1 MCYYNGQKVTHAEF
15 IKLKALEKAVSKYDF
30 LNVGVHNG
38 FNYAPCAILVQS
50 EDGKDFDIVQAEWGY
65 VPGFVK
71 TRAEANI
78 FRAKYTTLN
87 FKAENLFLKED
98 GKRSM
103 WADAA
108 KNRRC
113 LVLSTGIVESRH
125 IPKIGK
131 KGQELKET
139 IKYPYQVTVK
149 GHEYFYMPG
158 LYNEWLDPETSQF
171 VNTVAFGITGS
182 NIVMDQIHNSKKRMP
197 AILTDDLAWEWLMEK
212 PSEERLS
219 QIARTQIP
227 SRLLEFCTVDRNYR
241 TTLEATPLDY
251 PELAPIDTSFVGTE
265 ELEFNHWPDDLEP
278 WPHEAPEPVTVE
290 QTVTTYYPGKPPKE
304 EKARSYYP
312 GNLSQ
317 GELFG
322 DS

>member
-1 MCYYNGQKVTHAEF
+1 MCYYNGQKVTRSEY
-15 IKLKALEKAVSKYDF
+15 IRLKNLEKAIKNYDF

-38 FNYAPCAILVQS
+38 FNYAPIAILVQS
-50 EDGKDFDIVQAEWGY
+50 ADGKDFDIVQAEWGY
-65 VPGFVK
+65 VPGFIK

-87 FKAENLFLKED
+87 FKSENLFNKED

-113 LVLSTGIVESRH
+113 LVLSTGMVESRH

-131 KGQELKET
+131 KGQELKEM
-139 IKYPYQVTVK
+139 IKYPYLVGVMD
-149 GHEYFYMPG
+149 HEYFYMPG

-171 VNTVAFGITGS
+171 VMTVAFGVTEA
-182 NIVMDQIHNSKKRMP
+182 NQVMSQIHNSKKRMP
-197 AILTDDLAWEWLMEK
+197 TILTEDLAYEWLMEK

-227 SRLLEFCTVDRNYR
+227 SRLLEFCTIDKDYR
-241 TTLEATPLDY
+241 TAQEATAIDY
-251 PELAPIDTSFVGTE
+251 PELPAIDTSFIDTE
-265 ELEFNHWPDDLEP
+265 QLAFNHWPEDLDGMGHEKEGCIMVEVTRANY
-278 WPHEAPEPVTVE
+278 PH
-290 QTVTTYYPGKPPKE
+290 GH
-304 EKARSYYP
+304 
-312 GNLSQ
+312 
-317 GELFG
+317 
-322 DS
+322 

>member
-1 MCYYNGQKVTHAEF
+1 MCYYNGQKVSKAQF

-65 VPGFVK
+65 VPGFIK

-87 FKAENLFLKED
+87 FKSENLFTKED

-139 IKYPYQVTVK
+139 IKYPYQVSVK
-149 GHEYFYMPG
+149 DQEYFFMPG
-158 LYNEWLDPETSQF
+158 LYNEWLDPETTQF
-171 VNTVAFGITGS
+171 VNTVAIGITKA
-182 NIVMDQIHNSKKRMP
+182 NDLMKQIHNTKLRMP
-197 AILTDDLAWEWLMEK
+197 TILTEDLAWEWLMEK
-212 PSEERLS
+212 PGEERL
-219 QIARTQIP
+219 QLIARTQIP
-227 SRLLEFCTVDRNYR
+227 SRLLEYCTIDPDYR
-241 TTLEATPLDY
+241 KALEATPRDFD
-251 PELAPIDTSFVGTE
+251 ELPPLNTSYLYRE
-265 ELEFNHWPDDLEP
+265 ELEFDHWPAP
-278 WPHEAPEPVTVE
+278 AFVPEPPADEAVISE
-290 QTVTTYYPGKPPKE
+290 QTVLSG
-304 EKARSYYP
+304 RP
-312 GNLSQ
+312 GNLT
-317 GELFG
+317 LF
-322 DS
+322 

>member
-1 MCYYNGQKVTHAEF
+1 MCYYNGQKVTRAES
-15 IKLKALEKAVSKYDF
+15 IRLKGIEKAIKNYSF

-38 FNYAPCAILVQS
+38 FNYAPCAILIPS
-50 EDGKDFDIVQAEWGY
+50 ADGKDFDIVQAEWGY

-71 TRAEANI
+71 TRTEANI

-87 FKAENLFLKED
+87 FKSENLFVKED
-98 GKRSM
+98 GNRSM

-125 IPKIGK
+125 VPKIGK

-139 IKYPYQVTVK
+139 IKYPYQISLK
-149 GHEYFYMPG
+149 DQEYFYLPG

-171 VNTVAFGITGS
+171 VMTVAFGITDA
-182 NIVMDQIHNSKKRMP
+182 NHVMSQIHNSKKRMP
-197 AILTDDLAWEWLMEK
+197 SILTDELAWEWLMEK

-241 TTLEATPLDY
+241 TTLEAMPLEY
-251 PELAPIDTSFVGTE
+251 PELAAIDTSFVDTE
-265 ELEFNHWPDDLEP
+265 ELQFDYWPAEVEAI
-278 WPHEAPEPVTVE
+278 PH
-290 QTVTTYYPGKPPKE
+290 QKE
-304 EKARSYYP
+304 EMMLVEETLRSYHP
-312 GNLSQ
+312 RVMTGQ
-317 GELFG
+317 GDLF
-322 DS
+322 S

>member
-1 MCYYNGQKVTHAEF
+1 MCYYNGQKVTRSEY
-15 IKLKALEKAVSKYDF
+15 IRLKSIEKAIKNYNF

-65 VPGFVK
+65 VPGFIK
-71 TRAEANI
+71 TRAEANV

-87 FKAENLFLKED
+87 FKSENLFVKED

-131 KGQELKET
+131 KGQELKEM
-139 IKYPYQVTVK
+139 IKYPYQVGVK
-149 GHEYFYMPG
+149 DQEYFYLPG

-197 AILTDDLAWEWLMEK
+197 TILTEDLAWEWLMEK
-212 PSEERLS
+212 PGEERLT

-227 SRLLEFCTVDRNYR
+227 SRLLEFCTIDRDYR

-251 PELAPIDTSFVGTE
+251 PELEPVNTSFIDTE
-265 ELEFNHWPDDLEP
+265 ELEFNHWPRDLEP
-278 WPHEAPEPVTVE
+278 VLHGGEEGTKVEEAVKTS
-290 QTVTTYYPGKPPKE
+290 YPPAVKK
-304 EKARSYYP
+304 
-312 GNLSQ
+312 Q
-317 GELFG
+317 GDLF
-322 DS
+322 S

>member
-1 MCYYNGQKVTHAEF
+1 MCYYNGQKITRAES
-15 IKLKALEKAVSKYDF
+15 IRLKHLQKEVRRYNF
-30 LNVGVHNG
+30 LSTGVHNG
-38 FNYAPCAILVQS
+38 FNYAPCAILVIS

-71 TRAEANI
+71 TRAEANL
-78 FRAKYTTLN
+78 FRAKYATLN
-87 FKAENLFLKED
+87 FKSENLFVKED

-131 KGQELKET
+131 KGQELKEM
-139 IKYPYQVTVK
+139 IKYPYQVSVK
-149 GHEYFYMPG
+149 DQEYFYLPG
-158 LYNEWLDPETSQF
+158 LYNEWLDPETGQF
-171 VNTVAFGITGS
+171 VNTVAFGITDA
-182 NIVMDQIHNSKKRMP
+182 NFVMSQIHNSKKRMP
-197 AILTDDLAWEWLMEK
+197 SILTEDLAWEWLMEK

-241 TTLEATPLDY
+241 TTLEATRLEY
-251 PELAPIDTSFVGTE
+251 PELAAIDMTFVDAE
-265 ELEFNHWPDDLEP
+265 ELQFNHWPDDLEP
-278 WPHEAPEPVTVE
+278 VLTGAERPAMTMVE
-290 QTVTTYYPGKPPKE
+290 SVVRTYYP
-304 EKARSYYP
+304 P
-312 GNLSQ
+312 GMNPQ
-317 GELFG
+317 GDLFN
-322 DS
+322 

>member
-1 MCYYNGQKVTHAEF
+1 MCYYNGQKVTRAEF
-15 IKLKALEKAVSKYDF
+15 IKLKSLEKAVSRYNF

-38 FNYAPCAILVQS
+38 FNYAPCAILVPT

-65 VPGFVK
+65 VPGFIK

-87 FKAENLFLKED
+87 FKSENLFVKED

-139 IKYPYQVTVK
+139 IKYPYNVQVK
-149 GHEYFYMPG
+149 GQDYFFMPG
-158 LYNEWLDPETSQF
+158 LYNEWLDPETTQF
-171 VNTVAFGITGS
+171 VNTVAIGITKA
-182 NIVMDQIHNSKKRMP
+182 NELMKQIHNSKLRMP
-197 AILTDDLAWEWLMEK
+197 TILTEDLAWEWLMEK
-212 PSEERLS
+212 PSEERL
-219 QIARTQIP
+219 QEIARTQIP
-227 SRLLEFCTVDRNYR
+227 SRLMEYCTIDPDYR
-241 TTLEATPLDY
+241 KTLEAAPKDFPDLAPLDTTY
-251 PELAPIDTSFVGTE
+251 LYRE
-265 ELEFNHWPDDLEP
+265 ELEFDQWPAPAFE
-278 WPHEAPEPVTVE
+278 PEPPAEEAVIGE
-290 QTVTTYYPGKPPKE
+290 QTAMYG
-304 EKARSYYP
+304 RP
-312 GNLSQ
+312 GNLT
-317 GELFG
+317 LF
-322 DS
+322 

>member
-1 MCYYNGQKVTHAEF
+1 MCYYNGQKVTRSEF
-15 IKLKALEKAVSKYDF
+15 IKLKALEKEIKRYNF

-50 EDGKDFDIVQAEWGY
+50 EDGKDFDIIQAEWGY
-65 VPGFVK
+65 VPGFIK

-87 FKAENLFLKED
+87 FKSENLFTKED

-131 KGQELKET
+131 KGQQLKET
-139 IKYPYQVTVK
+139 IKYPYQVSVK
-149 GHEYFYMPG
+149 GQEYFYLPG
-158 LYNEWLDPETSQF
+158 LYNEWLDPETTQF
-171 VNTVAFGITGS
+171 VNTVALGITEA
-182 NIVMDQIHNSKKRMP
+182 NDVMAQIHNSKKRMP
-197 AILTDDLAWEWLMEK
+197 TILTEDLAWEWLMEK

-227 SRLLEFCTVDRNYR
+227 SRLLEFCTIDKNYR
-241 TTLEATPLDY
+241 TALEATPVQY
-251 PELAPIDTSFVGTE
+251 PEIAPINTSFIDTE
-265 ELEFNHWPDDLEP
+265 ELAFNHWPADLEP
-278 WPHEAPEPVTVE
+278 VLHEGEGTLVE
-290 QTVTTYYPGKPPKE
+290 QIGRTSYSPGIK
-304 EKARSYYP
+304 
-312 GNLSQ
+312 SQ
-317 GELFG
+317 GDLF
-322 DS
+322 S

>member
-1 MCYYNGQKVTHAEF
+1 MCYYNGQKVTRAEF
-15 IKLKALEKAVSKYDF
+15 IKLKSLAKAVSRYNF

-38 FNYAPCAILVQS
+38 FNYAACAILIPT
-50 EDGKDFDIVQAEWGY
+50 EDGKDFNIVQAEWGY
-65 VPGFVK
+65 VPGFIK

-87 FKAENLFLKED
+87 FKSENLFVKED

-139 IKYPYQVTVK
+139 IKYPYNVHVK
-149 GHEYFYMPG
+149 DQDYFFMPG
-158 LYNEWLDPETSQF
+158 LYNEWLDPETTQF
-171 VNTVAFGITGS
+171 VNTVAIGITRA
-182 NIVMDQIHNSKKRMP
+182 NELMKQIHNTKLRMP
-197 AILTDDLAWEWLMEK
+197 TILTEDLAWEWLMEK
-212 PSEERLS
+212 PSEERLQ

-227 SRLLEFCTVDRNYR
+227 SRLMEYCTIDPDYR
-241 TTLEATPLDY
+241 KTLEATPKDFPDLAALDTTY
-251 PELAPIDTSFVGTE
+251 LYRE
-265 ELEFNHWPDDLEP
+265 ELDFDHWPAPAFE
-278 WPHEAPEPVTVE
+278 PEPQAEKAVIGE
-290 QTVTTYYPGKPPKE
+290 QTVIYG
-304 EKARSYYP
+304 RP
-312 GNLSQ
+312 GNLT
-317 GELFG
+317 LF
-322 DS
+322 